1 MLLGAMK
8 QLELSLFYKKKKSRN
23 ASLFGQ
29 IAQLETSCTTQ
40 R

>member
-8 QLELSLFYKKKKSRN
+8 QLELSLFYKKKSRN